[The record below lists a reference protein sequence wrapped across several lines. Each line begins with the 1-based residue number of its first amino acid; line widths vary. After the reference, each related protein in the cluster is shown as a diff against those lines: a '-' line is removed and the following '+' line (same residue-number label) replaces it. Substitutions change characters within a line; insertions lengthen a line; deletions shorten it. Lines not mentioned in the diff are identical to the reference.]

1 MPRKSSPFILIL
13 MTIAL
18 LFVPFGGFS
27 GYFIRLLAVVFL
39 WVGKAGCWN
48 IISGYT
54 GYIDFGAVGYY
65 GIGSYVTALLMSK
78 GNAPFLISILVSGL
92 VSSSIALPIGLPTL
106 RLRGAYFGIATLA
119 FAEAMKQII
128 LEFDKTVGVQFFEG
142 PHGITLPVPP
152 KNEFFYYVGFGV
164 MVIVIGIAY
173 WIKRSK
179 FGYALRAIHEA
190 EQTAE
195 LSGVDTLR
203 SKAEAYMISAFF
215 LGLIGGIEAYWLTY
229 ITPHMVFDILITIQ
243 MIVTCLLGGM
253 GTVFGPVVGA
263 SFLTILYE
271 MLHRDFP
278 YTYTII
284 VGIIIVVIVL
294 LMPKGIVGT
303 LTTRI
308 KSQKLNKPVAP
319 SFTEGDKGYRR
330 Q

>member
-1 MPRKSSPFILIL
+1 MIGLLI
-13 MTIAL
+13 
-18 LFVPFGGFS
+18 VPSGGFS
-27 GYFIRLLAVVFL
+27 EYFIRLLAIIFL
-39 WVGKAGCWN
+39 WIGKAGCWN
-48 IISGYT
+48 IISGFT

-78 GNAPFLISILVSGL
+78 GDIPFLVSIVAGGFVSAL
-92 VSSSIALPIGLPTL
+92 IALPIGLPTL

-128 LEFDKTVGVQFFEG
+128 LEFDKTAGVHFFEG
-142 PHGITLPVPP
+142 PHGITLPIGP
-152 KNEFFYYVGFGV
+152 KNEFFYYIGFCV
-164 MVIVIGIAY
+164 MVLVIGIAY

-190 EQTAE
+190 EQVAE

-203 SKAEAYMISAFF
+203 SKVKAYMVSAFF

-229 ITPHMVFDILITIQ
+229 ITPHMVFDVLITIQ
-243 MIVTCLLGGM
+243 IVVMCLLGGM

-263 SFLTILYE
+263 SFLTILFE
-271 MLHRDFP
+271 LLHTDFP

-284 VGIIIVVIVL
+284 VGFIIVVVVL
-294 LMPKGIVGT
+294 LMPKGVVGT
-303 LTTRI
+303 LTTKM
-308 KSQKLNKPVAP
+308 KSQELNRSVAP
-319 SFTEGDKGYRR
+319 SFTEGDKGYRP

>member
-1 MPRKSSPFILIL
+1 MLKKSSPSIFILI
-13 MTIAL
+13 MIGL
-18 LFVPFGGFS
+18 LIVPFGGFS
-27 GYFIRLLAVVFL
+27 EYFVRLLAVIFL

-78 GNAPFLISILVSGL
+78 GHIPFLVSIFFSGL
-92 VSSSIALPIGLPTL
+92 VSALIALPIGLPTL

-128 LEFDKTVGVQFFEG
+128 LEFDRTVGVHFFEG
-142 PHGITLPVPP
+142 PHGITLPMGP
-152 KNEFFYYVGFGV
+152 KNEFFYYIGLGV
-164 MVIVIGIAY
+164 MVVVVGIAY
-173 WIKRSK
+173 RIRRSK

-190 EQTAE
+190 EQAAE

-203 SKAEAYMISAFF
+203 SKVKAYMVSAFF

-243 MIVTCLLGGM
+243 MVVMSLLGGM

-271 MLHRDFP
+271 LLHRDFP

-284 VGIIIVVIVL
+284 VGFIIVVVVL

-303 LTTRI
+303 FTR
-308 KSQKLNKPVAP
+308 A
-319 SFTEGDKGYRR
+319 GRR
-330 Q
+330 EP

>member
-1 MPRKSSPFILIL
+1 MLKKSSPSIFILI
-13 MTIAL
+13 MIGL
-18 LFVPFGGFS
+18 LIVPFGGFS
-27 GYFIRLLAVVFL
+27 EYFVRLLAVIFL

-78 GNAPFLISILVSGL
+78 GDIPFLVSIFFSGL
-92 VSSSIALPIGLPTL
+92 VSALIALPIGLPTL

-128 LEFDKTVGVQFFEG
+128 LEFDRTVGVHFFEG
-142 PHGITLPVPP
+142 PHGITLPMGP
-152 KNEFFYYVGFGV
+152 KNEFFYYIGLGV
-164 MVIVIGIAY
+164 MVVVVGIAY
-173 WIKRSK
+173 RIRRSK

-190 EQTAE
+190 EQAAE

-203 SKAEAYMISAFF
+203 SKVKAYMVSAFF
-215 LGLIGGIEAYWLTY
+215 LGLIGGIDAYWLTY

-243 MIVTCLLGGM
+243 MVVMSLLGGM

-271 MLHRDFP
+271 LLHRDFP

-284 VGIIIVVIVL
+284 VGFIIVVVVL

-303 LTTRI
+303 FTR
-308 KSQKLNKPVAP
+308 A
-319 SFTEGDKGYRR
+319 GRR
-330 Q
+330 EP

>member
-1 MPRKSSPFILIL
+1 MILIL
-13 MTIAL
+13 ITMGL
-18 LFVPFGGFS
+18 LIVPLGGFS
-27 GYFIRLLAVVFL
+27 EYFIRLLAMIFL
-39 WVGKAGCWN
+39 WIGKTGCWN

-78 GNAPFLISILVSGL
+78 GHTPFLVSILVSGL
-92 VSSSIALPIGLPTL
+92 VSASIALPIGLPTL

-128 LEFDKTVGVQFFEG
+128 LEFDKTAGVNFFEG
-142 PHGITLPVPP
+142 PHGITLPMGP
-152 KNEFFYYVGFGV
+152 KNEFFYYIGLGV
-164 MVIVIGIAY
+164 MMVVIGIAY

-190 EQTAE
+190 EQAAE

-203 SKAEAYMISAFF
+203 NKVKAYMIGAFF
-215 LGLIGGIEAYWLTY
+215 LGVIGGVEAYWLTY
-229 ITPHMVFDILITIQ
+229 ITPHMVFDVLITIQ
-243 MIVTCLLGGM
+243 MVVMSLLGGM

-263 SFLTILYE
+263 SFLTIVYE
-271 MLHRDFP
+271 LLHRDFP

-284 VGIIIVVIVL
+284 VGLIIVVVVL

-303 LTTRI
+303 LKKR
-308 KSQKLNKPVAP
+308 
-319 SFTEGDKGYRR
+319 
-330 Q
+330 

>member
-1 MPRKSSPFILIL
+1 MTKKFSPIILLITIGLL
-13 MTIAL
+13 MAPL
-18 LFVPFGGFS
+18 AGFS
-27 GYFIRLLAVVFL
+27 GYFIRLLATIFL
-39 WVGKAGCWN
+39 WIGKTGCWN

-78 GNAPFLISILVSGL
+78 GHVPFLASILISGL
-92 VSSSIALPIGLPTL
+92 VSALIAVPIGIPTL

-128 LEFDKTVGVQFFEG
+128 LEFDKTAGVNFFEG
-142 PHGITLPVPP
+142 PHGITLPIGP
-152 KNEFFYYVGFGV
+152 KNEVFYYIGFGV
-164 MVIVIGIAY
+164 MVVVIGIAY

-190 EQTAE
+190 EHAAE

-203 SKAEAYMISAFF
+203 AKVEAYMIGAFF

-229 ITPHMVFDILITIQ
+229 INPHMVFDVFLTIQ
-243 MIVTCLLGGM
+243 MVVMSLLGGI

-263 SFLTILYE
+263 SFLTIIFEL
-271 MLHRDFP
+271 LHRGFP

-284 VGIIIVVIVL
+284 IGFIIVVVVL
-294 LMPKGIVGT
+294 LMPQGIVGT
-303 LTTRI
+303 L
-308 KSQKLNKPVAP
+308 KQKAK
-319 SFTEGDKGYRR
+319 T
-330 Q
+330 

>member
-1 MPRKSSPFILIL
+1 MPKKLSRMILIL
-13 MTIAL
+13 ITMGL
-18 LFVPFGGFS
+18 LIVPLGGFS
-27 GYFIRLLAVVFL
+27 EYFIRLLAMIFL
-39 WVGKAGCWN
+39 WIGKTGCWN

-78 GNAPFLISILVSGL
+78 GHTPFLVSILVSGL
-92 VSSSIALPIGLPTL
+92 VSASIALPIGLPTL

-128 LEFDKTVGVQFFEG
+128 LEFDKTAGVNFFEG
-142 PHGITLPVPP
+142 PHGITLPMGP
-152 KNEFFYYVGFGV
+152 KNEFFYYIGFGV
-164 MVIVIGIAY
+164 MMVVIGIAY

-190 EQTAE
+190 EQAAE

-203 SKAEAYMISAFF
+203 NKVKAYMIGAFF
-215 LGLIGGIEAYWLTY
+215 LGVIGGVEAYWLTY
-229 ITPHMVFDILITIQ
+229 ITPHMVFDVLITIQ
-243 MIVTCLLGGM
+243 MVVMSLLGGM

-263 SFLTILYE
+263 SFLTTVYE
-271 MLHRDFP
+271 LLHRDFP

-284 VGIIIVVIVL
+284 VGFIIVVVVL

-303 LTTRI
+303 LKTKVKT
-308 KSQKLNKPVAP
+308 
-319 SFTEGDKGYRR
+319 
-330 Q
+330 